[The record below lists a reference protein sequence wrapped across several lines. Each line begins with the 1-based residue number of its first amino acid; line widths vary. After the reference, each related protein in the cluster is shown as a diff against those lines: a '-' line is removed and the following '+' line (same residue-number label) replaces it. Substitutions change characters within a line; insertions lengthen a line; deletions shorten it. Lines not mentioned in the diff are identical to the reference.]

1 MVAISAGSSKTGTS
15 RISRKL
21 FIESLISKPYCYM
34 IQNMIQKWQD
44 KTQSLLVSLRSY
56 RPDGLHLAIV
66 ALLVSLMV
74 LLALPFTTPADLVAI
89 AEGDLSACWQLWA
102 ILLLG
107 AALSGFGAGV
117 LETTKHEDLLATLPD
132 SEISTLIT
140 RAVSRLVRTVVALA
154 VNCPA
159 APLVVVARVS
169 QKFNPFISL
178 RLPLLTPDLWPTGPS
193 PRLIY
198 EPA

>member
-1 MVAISAGSSKTGTS
+1 
-15 RISRKL
+15 
-21 FIESLISKPYCYM
+21 
-34 IQNMIQKWQD
+34 MIQKWQN
-44 KTQSLLVSLRSY
+44 KTQFLLVSLRSY
-56 RPDGLHLAIV
+56 RPDGLHLAIT

-74 LLALPFTTPADLVAI
+74 MLALPFTTPADLVAI
-89 AEGDLSACWQLWA
+89 AEGDLSACWQVWA
-102 ILLLG
+102 TLLVFST
-107 AALSGFGAGV
+107 LSGFVAGV
-117 LETTKHEDLLATLPD
+117 LETTRRVDLVATLPD
-132 SEISTLIT
+132 SEISSLIT
-140 RAVSRLVRTVVALA
+140 RTVSCLVRRVVALA
-154 VNCPA
+154 VNSPA

>member
-1 MVAISAGSSKTGTS
+1 
-15 RISRKL
+15 
-21 FIESLISKPYCYM
+21 M
-34 IQNMIQKWQD
+34 IHYMIQKWQD
-44 KTQSLLVSLRSY
+44 KIQSLLVSLRSY

-140 RAVSRLVRTVVALA
+140 RTVSRLVRTVVAFA

-159 APLVVVARVS
+159 VPLGVVAR
-169 QKFNPFISL
+169 PFISL
-178 RLPLLTPDLWPTGPS
+178 PLPLLPLLTPDLWPSGAS

-198 EPA
+198 EPL